1 MPDIAEVVSYNSAL
15 VWYFQRV
22 VYNNLCLR
30 LSFSFLYLSVL
41 FSPLLLQ
48 LFREAIKLQSRVTI
62 QRTTIFLHVDVFM
75 TAIAQHWF
83 ETSEPWIH
91 HREIIIFICRFYCKL
106 PLRQLS
112 QIDMRWDSFPNHD
125 CQFFDC
131 CALTKGGTSCRW
143 WQIPLNRKGG
153 NILYG
158 EVKMCR
164 VWNGAF
170 CVDQSRKFVHR
181 RFGIAVALKF
191 IRLWKWHVDWAV
203 LCKNQLNHSR
213 PRSFR

>member
-1 MPDIAEVVSYNSAL
+1 MSYNSAL
-15 VWYFQRV
+15 VLYFVR
-22 VYNNLCLR
+22 NNLSFVSHFFSPLSLEIISR
-30 LSFSFLYLSVL
+30 SDKMTKSSESFSFARTYLW
-41 FSPLLLQ
+41 P
-48 LFREAIKLQSRVTI
+48 
-62 QRTTIFLHVDVFM
+62 
-75 TAIAQHWF
+75 IAQHRF
-83 ETSEPWIH
+83 VTRGPWIH

-158 EVKMCR
+158 EVEMCR

-181 RFGIAVALKF
+181 RFGIAVVLKF
-191 IRLWKWHVDWAV
+191 IRLWKWHVDWARV
-203 LCKNQLNHSR
+203 MQKSVKSL
-213 PRSFR
+213 PVA